1 MINDKLS
8 TKGLTRYCLALD
20 LKNDPQLIEKYKW
33 HHAPENFWP
42 EINQNIH
49 KAGVVDMEIY
59 RFGNRMLMI
68 MEVDATFSF
77 ERMDEINQNPKSVE
91 WEDLM
96 WGFQQAVPGAKPG
109 KKWVLMERV
118 FKLP

>member
-1 MINDKLS
+1 M
-8 TKGLTRYCLALD
+8 TRYCLALD
-20 LKNDPQLIEKYKW
+20 LKDDPQLIEKYKW

-42 EINQNIH
+42 EINHNIR

-59 RFGNRMLMI
+59 RFGSRMFMI
-68 MEVDATFSF
+68 MEVDDTFSF
-77 ERMDEINQNPKSVE
+77 ERMDEINQDPKSVE
-91 WEDLM
+91 WENLM

-109 KKWVLMERV
+109 EKWAVMERV